1 MKSLVANHPL
11 SGLDLSIPYNAA
23 LDGRQTSAATM
34 FLLNVPQH
42 VILARLRAFMDRD
55 GAGAHFFDLE
65 HPDARAK
72 GCWVV
77 RRVNDDA
84 TPGAPAQQQQQHN
97 FQFKVYHDGRHY
109 CYTLGRLAVRLWHD
123 ETSVLRLLL
132 SKDHETVRVCHNV
145 WCFRPEHIVVE
156 SRKEYADRRACKREG
171 RCKGHSIW
179 SKCGREDE
187 RASCIFS

>member
-1 MKSLVANHPL
+1 MKSIVANHPL
-11 SGLDLSIPYNAA
+11 SGLDLSIAYDAA
-23 LDGRQTSAATM
+23 LDGRQTSAATG
-34 FLLNVPQH
+34 FLLNVPQR

-55 GAGAHFFDLE
+55 AAGARFFDLD

-77 RRVNDDA
+77 RQR
-84 TPGAPAQQQQQHN
+84 QQEQQEQQQQHN
-97 FQFKVYHDGRHY
+97 FQFKVYHGGRHY

-123 ETSVLRLLL
+123 EASVLRLLL
-132 SKDHETVRVCHNV
+132 SRDHETVRACHNV

-156 SRKEYADRRACKREG
+156 SRKECADRRACKRDG
-171 RCKGHSIW
+171 RCKGHSTW

-187 RASCIFS
+187 RPRCIFS